1 VSLLLKGVPASWGI
15 VIGKALLLSGSAK
28 DEGQRRQ
35 LEAREVEPEI
45 ERLSKA
51 VAVTRE
57 QLMDLKRKVA
67 NEIGQKQA
75 EIFNAHILFLD
86 DPTFLVETV
95 EQVRKER
102 VSAEWAVHQYVDRY
116 AKLFRDMG
124 DSQMSE
130 RQGDVHDVGRRLVQN
145 LRGGALAPLEAAGE
159 KRILIA
165 TDLSPSETAQLDLSK
180 VLGFA
185 TDQGGPT
192 SHTAIIARTLDLPAV
207 VGLEQ
212 ATLHVKD
219 GTTVILD
226 GQGGILIA
234 DPDKETLLHYRQRQ
248 KEHLGKERE
257 LKRILRLPAV
267 TKDGRKVKLSGNIDL
282 PEEAKTTSAKGGEG
296 VGLFRTEFLFLNR
309 HNLPTEEEQF
319 ESYRLAL
326 RLSLPHPVTIRTLDL
341 GGDKF
346 LAHLGLATEMNPF
359 LGLRAIRL
367 CLAHPYVFKV
377 QLRAILR
384 ASHYGKVRMMYP
396 LISGVEELRQANQ
409 ILEETKRDLKKRN
422 IPFDEKLEVGAMIEV
437 PSAAVTADILAKEVQ
452 FFSIGT
458 NDLIQY
464 TMAVDRGNE
473 RIAYLYDP
481 LHPAILRTIDMVI
494 RASVKAKVRLSL
506 CGEMGGDPLFSVM
519 LLGLGMTELSM
530 SASSLPRVKSVLRKV
545 SFREAQALAKQAMRL
560 STSTEIRA
568 LLAESPAG
576 RRVGE
581 P

>member
-1 VSLLLKGVPASWGI
+1 MSLLLKGVPASRGI
-15 VIGKALLLSGSAK
+15 VIGQALRLTGSAE
-28 DEGQRRQ
+28 DEGKKREI
-35 LEAREVEPEI
+35 EAREVEPELA
-45 ERLSKA
+45 RLAKA
-51 VAVTRE
+51 VALTRE
-57 QLMDLKRKVA
+57 QLLDLKRKVGV
-67 NEIGQKQA
+67 EIGQKQS
-75 EIFNAHILFLD
+75 EIFNAHLLFLD
-86 DPTFLVETV
+86 DPTFLVESQ

-102 VSAEWAVHQYVDRY
+102 VSAEWAVRQYVERY
-116 AKLFRDMG
+116 AGMLAAVG
-124 DSQMSE
+124 DGLMRE

-145 LRGGALAPLEAAGE
+145 LRGGHLAPLNSATE
-159 KRILIA
+159 KRILISQ
-165 TDLSPSETAQLDLSK
+165 DLSPSETAQLDLSK

-219 GTTVILD
+219 GDTLILD
-226 GQGGILIA
+226 GAAGVLVV
-234 DPDKETLLHYRQRQ
+234 DPDKETLAHYRQRQ
-248 KEHLGKERE
+248 KDLVQRE
-257 LKRILRLPAV
+257 KDLKAILRLPAV
-267 TKDGRKVKLSGNIDL
+267 TKDGRKIKLGGNVDL
-282 PEEAKTTSAKGGEG
+282 PEEAKATAAKGAEG

-326 RLSLPHPVTIRTLDL
+326 RHAQPFEVTIRTLDL

-346 LAHLGLATEMNPF
+346 VAHLGMSSEMNPF

-384 ASHYGKVRMMYP
+384 ASHHGKVRIMYP
-396 LISGVEELRQANQ
+396 LISGIEELRQANQ
-409 ILEETKRDLKKRN
+409 ILEETKRDLARRN
-422 IPFDEKLEVGAMIEV
+422 IPFDPEIEVGAMIEV
-437 PSAAVTADILAKEVQ
+437 PSAAITADILAREVS

-481 LHPAILRTIDMVI
+481 LHPAILRTIHGVVK
-494 RASVKAKVRLSL
+494 ASVKAKVRLSL
-506 CGEMGGDPLFSVM
+506 CGEMGGDPLFAVV
-519 LLGLGMTELSM
+519 LAGLGIKELSM
-530 SASSLPRVKSVLRKV
+530 SAGSLPTVKKVLR
-545 SFREAQALAKQAMRL
+545 SISYREAQALVQQALKL
-560 STSTEIRA
+560 STSAEIRT
-568 LLAESPAG
+568 LLAQSPAG
-576 RRVGE
+576 RRVTE
-581 P
+581 A

>member
-1 VSLLLKGVPASWGI
+1 LSLLLKGVPASRGI
-15 VIGKALLLSGSAK
+15 VIGRALVLSGAAR
-28 DEGQRRQ
+28 DEGQRKD
-35 LEAREVEPEI
+35 LEARQVEPEI
-45 ERLSKA
+45 ERLYKA

-75 EIFNAHILFLD
+75 EIFNAHLLFLD
-86 DPTFLVETV
+86 DPTFLVESV
-95 EQVRKER
+95 EMVRKER
-102 VSAEWAVHQYVDRY
+102 VSAEWAVHEYVLRY
-116 AKLFRDMG
+116 AKLLKEMG
-124 DSQMSE
+124 DAQMSE
-130 RQGDVHDVGRRLVQN
+130 RQGDIHDVGRRIIQN
-145 LRGGALAPLEAAGE
+145 LRGGSLAPLSLMTE
-159 KRILIA
+159 KCILIA
-165 TDLSPSETAQLDLSK
+165 TELTPSETAQLDLSK

-219 GTTVILD
+219 GVTVIVD

-234 DPDKETLLHYRQRQ
+234 DPDKETLAHYRQRQ
-248 KEHLGKERE
+248 KELAVKDKE
-257 LKRILRLPAV
+257 LKQGMRLPAV
-267 TKDGRKVKLSGNIDL
+267 TKDGRKIKLSGNIDL
-282 PEEAKTTSAKGGEG
+282 PEEAKGVAAKGAEG

-326 RLSLPHPVTIRTLDL
+326 RLSQPHPVTIRTLDL

-346 LAHLGLATEMNPF
+346 LAHLGLASEMNPF

-396 LISGVEELRQANQ
+396 LISGLEELRQANQ
-409 ILEETKRDLKKRN
+409 ILAETKRDLSKRN
-422 IPFDEKLEVGAMIEV
+422 IPYDDTMEVGAMIEV
-437 PSAAVTADILAKEVQ
+437 PSAAITADILAKEAE

-481 LHPAILRTIDMVI
+481 LHPAILRSLDGII
-494 RASVKAKVRLSL
+494 KASAKAKVRLSL
-506 CGEMGGDPLFSVM
+506 CGEMGGDPLFAVM
-519 LLGLGMTELSM
+519 LIGLGINELSM
-530 SASSLPRVKSVLRKV
+530 SAGSLPLVKKVLRSI
-545 SFREAQALAKQAMRL
+545 SFREAQGLAKQSL
-560 STSTEIRA
+560 KLDTSTEIRA

-576 RRVGE
+576 RRVSE
-581 P
+581 T

>member
-1 VSLLLKGVPASWGI
+1 
-15 VIGKALLLSGSAK
+15 
-28 DEGQRRQ
+28 
-35 LEAREVEPEI
+35 
-45 ERLSKA
+45 
-51 VAVTRE
+51 
-57 QLMDLKRKVA
+57 
-67 NEIGQKQA
+67 
-75 EIFNAHILFLD
+75 
-86 DPTFLVETV
+86 
-95 EQVRKER
+95 
-102 VSAEWAVHQYVDRY
+102 VHEYVVRY
-116 AKLFRDMG
+116 AKLLKEMG
-124 DSQMSE
+124 DAQMSE
-130 RQGDVHDVGRRLVQN
+130 RQGDIHDVGRRLIQN
-145 LRGGALAPLEAAGE
+145 LRGGSLAPLSLMTE
-159 KRILIA
+159 KCILIA
-165 TDLSPSETAQLDLSK
+165 TELTPSETAQLDLSK

-219 GTTVILD
+219 GSTVIVD

-234 DPDKETLLHYRQRQ
+234 DPDKETLAHYRQRQ
-248 KEHLGKERE
+248 KELAVKDKE
-257 LKRILRLPAV
+257 LKQGMRLPAV
-267 TKDGRKVKLSGNIDL
+267 TKDGRKIKLSGNIDL
-282 PEEAKTTSAKGGEG
+282 PEEAKGVAAKGAEG

-326 RLSLPHPVTIRTLDL
+326 RLSQPHAVTIRTLDL

-346 LAHLGLATEMNPF
+346 LAHLGLASEMNPF

-396 LISGVEELRQANQ
+396 LISGLEELRQANQ
-409 ILEETKRDLKKRN
+409 ILEETKRDLAKRN
-422 IPFDEKLEVGAMIEV
+422 IPYDDKMEVGAMIEV
-437 PSAAVTADILAKEVQ
+437 PSAAITADILAKEAE

-481 LHPAILRTIDMVI
+481 LHPAILRSLDGII
-494 RASVKAKVRLSL
+494 KASAKAKVRLSL
-506 CGEMGGDPLFSVM
+506 CGEMGADPLFAVM
-519 LLGLGMTELSM
+519 LIGLGMNELSM
-530 SASSLPRVKSVLRKV
+530 SAGSLPLVKKVLRSI
-545 SFREAQALAKQAMRL
+545 SFREAQGLAKQALKMD
-560 STSTEIRA
+560 TSTEIRA

-576 RRVGE
+576 RRVSE
-581 P
+581 T

>member
-1 VSLLLKGVPASWGI
+1 MSLLLKGVPASRGI
-15 VIGKALLLSGSAK
+15 VIGRALLLSGAAR
-28 DEGQRRQ
+28 DEGQRKD
-35 LEAREVEPEI
+35 LEARQVEPEI
-45 ERLSKA
+45 ERLYKA
-51 VAVTRE
+51 VATTRE

-67 NEIGQKQA
+67 TEIGQKQA
-75 EIFNAHILFLD
+75 EIFNAHLLFLD
-86 DPTFLVETV
+86 DPTFMVESV
-95 EQVRKER
+95 EMVRKER

-116 AKLFRDMG
+116 ARLLKEMG
-124 DSQMSE
+124 DAQMSE
-130 RQGDVHDVGRRLVQN
+130 RQGDIHDVGRRLVQN
-145 LRGGALAPLEAAGE
+145 LRGGSLAPLAMANE
-159 KRILIA
+159 KVILIA
-165 TDLSPSETAQLDLSK
+165 TELTPSETAQLDLSK

-219 GTTVILD
+219 GSTVIID

-234 DPDKETLLHYRQRQ
+234 DPDKETLAHYKLKQ
-248 KEHLGKERE
+248 KEHQAKEKE
-257 LKRILRLPAV
+257 LTKVLRLPAV
-267 TKDGRKVKLSGNIDL
+267 TKDGRKIKLSGNIDL
-282 PEEAKTTSAKGGEG
+282 PEEAKGTAAKGAEG

-319 ESYRLAL
+319 EAYRLAL
-326 RLSLPHPVTIRTLDL
+326 RLSQPHAVTIRTLDL

-346 LAHLGLATEMNPF
+346 LAHLGLASEMNPF

-396 LISGVEELRQANQ
+396 LISGLEELRQANQ
-409 ILEETKRDLKKRN
+409 ILEETKRDLSKRN
-422 IPFDEKLEVGAMIEV
+422 IPYDEGMEVGAMIEV
-437 PSAAVTADILAKEVQ
+437 PSAAITADILAKEAE

-481 LHPAILRTIDMVI
+481 LHPAILRSLEGII
-494 RASVKAKVRLSL
+494 RASAKAKVRLSL
-506 CGEMGGDPLFSVM
+506 CGEMGGDPLFAIM
-519 LLGLGMTELSM
+519 LIGLGMTELSM
-530 SASSLPRVKSVLRKV
+530 SAGSLPLVKQVLR
-545 SFREAQALAKQAMRL
+545 SISYREAQSLAKQAL
-560 STSTEIRA
+560 KLDTSTEIRA

-576 RRVGE
+576 RRVSE
-581 P
+581 A

>member
-1 VSLLLKGVPASWGI
+1 LSLLLKGVPASRGI
-15 VIGKALLLSGSAK
+15 VIGRALLLSGAAR
-28 DEGQRRQ
+28 DEGVRKE
-35 LEAREVEPEI
+35 LEARQVEPEI
-45 ERLSKA
+45 ERLYKA

-75 EIFNAHILFLD
+75 EIFNAHLLFLD
-86 DPTFLVETV
+86 DPTFLVESV
-95 EQVRKER
+95 EMVRKER
-102 VSAEWAVHQYVDRY
+102 VSAEWAVHEYVVRY
-116 AKLFRDMG
+116 AKLLKEMG
-124 DSQMSE
+124 DAQMSE
-130 RQGDVHDVGRRLVQN
+130 RQGDIHDVGRRLIQN
-145 LRGGALAPLEAAGE
+145 LRGGSLAPLSLMTE
-159 KRILIA
+159 KCILIA
-165 TDLSPSETAQLDLSK
+165 TELTPSETAQLDLSK

-219 GTTVILD
+219 GSTVIVD

-234 DPDKETLLHYRQRQ
+234 DPDKETLAHYRQRQ
-248 KEHLGKERE
+248 KELAVKDKE
-257 LKRILRLPAV
+257 LKQGMRLPAV
-267 TKDGRKVKLSGNIDL
+267 TKDGRKIKLSGNIDL
-282 PEEAKTTSAKGGEG
+282 PEEAKGVAAKGAEG

-326 RLSLPHPVTIRTLDL
+326 RLSQPHAVTIRTLDL

-346 LAHLGLATEMNPF
+346 LAHLGLASEMNPF

-396 LISGVEELRQANQ
+396 LISGLEELRQANQ
-409 ILEETKRDLKKRN
+409 ILEETKRDLAKRN
-422 IPFDEKLEVGAMIEV
+422 IPYDDKMEVGALIEV
-437 PSAAVTADILAKEVQ
+437 PSAAITADILAKEAE

-481 LHPAILRTIDMVI
+481 LHPAILRSLDGII
-494 RASVKAKVRLSL
+494 KASAKAKVRLSL
-506 CGEMGGDPLFSVM
+506 CGEMGADPLFAVM
-519 LLGLGMTELSM
+519 LIGLGMNELSM
-530 SASSLPRVKSVLRKV
+530 SAGSLPLVKKVLRSI
-545 SFREAQALAKQAMRL
+545 SFREAQGLAKQALKMD
-560 STSTEIRA
+560 TSTEIRA

-576 RRVGE
+576 RRVSE
-581 P
+581 T